1 MNLKEAFRFQNKL
14 QSMMADAQSILGN
27 NGNIT
32 KVQNTYLRHKVMAEA
47 EDEVTMEA
55 PSTEYSENITEMA
68 EFLLFLLDEREKLS
82 AAIHQA
88 KGSLPLGAG
97 LDGEVSLNGKRQEI
111 ATLLRHMAG
120 LRNGE
125 VLISNGGV
133 GYRFNNEGTALYLTY
148 RQPEVCSLCGSGK
161 RERYQAPVILN
172 LTTGQSNEMRIYDP
186 DLPLL
191 EYEIAPIQTTGTF
204 SFASCAGYTGRRD
217 TCSHTC
223 TVDLPIETK
232 GLKVSH
238 FCSDCRVLLKD
249 HAENGFVM
257 ADLYVEDAIDIYPVT
272 VGADYTI
279 RDYRITVSET
289 KVRSEMELIVLG
301 IAEGLTFV
309 D

>member
-1 MNLKEAFRFQNKL
+1 MV
-14 QSMMADAQSILGN
+14 G
-27 NGNIT
+27 
-32 KVQNTYLRHKVMAEA
+32 
-47 EDEVTMEA
+47 
-55 PSTEYSENITEMA
+55 
-68 EFLLFLLDEREKLS
+68 LLC
-82 AAIHQA
+82 AAI
-88 KGSLPLGAG
+88 
-97 LDGEVSLNGKRQEI
+97 V
-111 ATLLRHMAG
+111 
-120 LRNGE
+120 
-125 VLISNGGV
+125 IS
-133 GYRFNNEGTALYLTY
+133 GTALYLTY

-232 GLKVSH
+232 GLKVSN
-238 FCSDCRVLLKD
+238 FCLDCRVLLKD
-249 HAENGFVM
+249 HAENGFVL
-257 ADLYVEDAIDIYPVT
+257 ADLYVEDAIDIYPAT

>member
-1 MNLKEAFRFQNKL
+1 MRGW
-14 QSMMADAQSILGN
+14 IRGN
-27 NGNIT
+27 W
-32 KVQNTYLRHKVMAEA
+32 RHLMVG
-47 EDEVTMEA
+47 
-55 PSTEYSENITEMA
+55 
-68 EFLLFLLDEREKLS
+68 LLCT
-82 AAIHQA
+82 AI
-88 KGSLPLGAG
+88 
-97 LDGEVSLNGKRQEI
+97 V
-111 ATLLRHMAG
+111 
-120 LRNGE
+120 
-125 VLISNGGV
+125 ISS
-133 GYRFNNEGTALYLTY
+133 TALYLTY

-186 DLPLL
+186 DLPSS

-238 FCSDCRVLLKD
+238 FCLDCRVLLKDHAENGFLTTGQSNEMRIYDPDLPSSEYEIAPIQTTGTFSFASCAGYTGRRDTCSHTCTVDLPIETKGLKVSHFCLDCRVLLKD
-249 HAENGFVM
+249 HAENGFVL
-257 ADLYVEDAIDIYPVT
+257 ADLYVEDAIDIYPAT

-279 RDYRITVSET
+279 RDYRITVSEA

>member
-1 MNLKEAFRFQNKL
+1 MV
-14 QSMMADAQSILGN
+14 G
-27 NGNIT
+27 
-32 KVQNTYLRHKVMAEA
+32 
-47 EDEVTMEA
+47 
-55 PSTEYSENITEMA
+55 
-68 EFLLFLLDEREKLS
+68 LLC
-82 AAIHQA
+82 AAI
-88 KGSLPLGAG
+88 
-97 LDGEVSLNGKRQEI
+97 V
-111 ATLLRHMAG
+111 
-120 LRNGE
+120 
-125 VLISNGGV
+125 IS
-133 GYRFNNEGTALYLTY
+133 GTALYLTY

-186 DLPLL
+186 DLPFS

-232 GLKVSH
+232 GLKGSH
-238 FCSDCRVLLKD
+238 FCLDCRVLLKD
-249 HAENGFVM
+249 HAENGFVL
-257 ADLYVEDAIDIYPVT
+257 ADLYVEDAIDIYPAT

-279 RDYRITVSET
+279 RDYRITVSEA

>member
-1 MNLKEAFRFQNKL
+1 MDQRQLEASDGRLTMCCNRNLWYCALSDLSPARGVFPL
-14 QSMMADAQSILGN
+14 WSGN
-27 NGNIT
+27 
-32 KVQNTYLRHKVMAEA
+32 
-47 EDEVTMEA
+47 
-55 PSTEYSENITEMA
+55 
-68 EFLLFLLDEREKLS
+68 
-82 AAIHQA
+82 
-88 KGSLPLGAG
+88 
-97 LDGEVSLNGKRQEI
+97 
-111 ATLLRHMAG
+111 
-120 LRNGE
+120 
-125 VLISNGGV
+125 
-133 GYRFNNEGTALYLTY
+133 
-148 RQPEVCSLCGSGK
+148 

-186 DLPLL
+186 DLPFS

-238 FCSDCRVLLKD
+238 FCLDCRVLLKD
-249 HAENGFVM
+249 HAENGFVL
-257 ADLYVEDAIDIYPVT
+257 ADLYVEDAIDIYPAT

-301 IAEGLTFV
+301 IAEGLTFE

>member
-1 MNLKEAFRFQNKL
+1 VDQRQLEASDGRLTMCCNRNLWYCA
-14 QSMMADAQSILGN
+14 
-27 NGNIT
+27 
-32 KVQNTYLRHKVMAEA
+32 
-47 EDEVTMEA
+47 
-55 PSTEYSENITEMA
+55 
-68 EFLLFLLDEREKLS
+68 LS
-82 AAIHQA
+82 DLSPARGVFHLWEWKAGA
-88 KGSLPLGAG
+88 LSGAG
-97 LDGEVSLNGKRQEI
+97 D
-111 ATLLRHMAG
+111 
-120 LRNGE
+120 
-125 VLISNGGV
+125 
-133 GYRFNNEGTALYLTY
+133 
-148 RQPEVCSLCGSGK
+148 
-161 RERYQAPVILN
+161 

-186 DLPLL
+186 DLPFS

-238 FCSDCRVLLKD
+238 FCLDCRVLLKD
-249 HAENGFVM
+249 HAENGFVL
-257 ADLYVEDAIDIYPVT
+257 ADLYVEDAIDIYPAT

-279 RDYRITVSET
+279 RDYRITVSEA